1 MRLRSKS
8 GDPEPPI
15 CAAVC
20 HSMPIRSGMQQGD
33 LDVLIV
39 LRALGE
45 GGDVD
50 KGSDFE

>member
-1 MRLRSKS
+1 VFDLR
-8 GDPEPPI
+8 G
-15 CAAVC
+15 
-20 HSMPIRSGMQQGD
+20 GMSFNADSLRHAEQGD